1 MIAFPVGPGVQAGGS
16 ELLTRLSLSVE
27 GFDIVCSADINV
39 HPEAL
44 WVDNAVGEEGGSSKS
59 WCLEQNLAQE
69 LIDLSGVDEP
79 GDSNPIR
86 VDDAFGEN
94 LELLQ
99 ASLVNSGDDTDQL
112 FQVFFIEATKAKL
125 SQEGF
130 FYGFLSFGFFLAHN
144 FSSLGF
150 GKAIAD
156 LRVTFTRNTFFS
168 GQLLW
173 LPDTISQV
181 ENKHNS
187 FFDSTTS
194 LVGEYV
200 KYNKNQLDMCFY
212 WIGNLGGKPTESIT

>member
-16 ELLTRLSLSVE
+16 ELLTGLSLSVE
-27 GFDIVCSADINV
+27 GVDIVCSADINV
-39 HPEAL
+39 HPEAI
-44 WVDNAVGEEGGSSKS
+44 WVDNTVREEGGPTEP
-59 WCLEQNLAQE
+59 WCLEQDLAQE

-79 GDSNPIR
+79 GDSNAIR

-125 SQEGF
+125 SQECF

-150 GKAIAD
+150 DKAIAD
-156 LRVTFTRNTFFS
+156 IGVTFTRVRFFR
-168 GQLLW
+168 
-173 LPDTISQV
+173 TA
-181 ENKHNS
+181 K
-187 FFDSTTS
+187 
-194 LVGEYV
+194 
-200 KYNKNQLDMCFY
+200 
-212 WIGNLGGKPTESIT
+212 IGRAHV